1 MSRTEIQL
9 LSRASPLRL
18 MRIPAFFACSEGQI
32 WLSSSSILEV
42 WNHILTGYESRII
55 PAKLAC
61 FSNST
66 LSLFCF
72 RWCPHRGLYFC
83 HYFKKTHVLFC
94 PLQNDCSC
102 YCLYWQPVF
111 SHWTFDSDAWTWE
124 SLCPQFRDN
133 QNYWSQTLNYQ
144 RRTGQSVSHWTTKGH
159 GKYKNEGMFAGLPY
173 FHFTVVFCG
182 FKMDYT
188 ANTVVSERLAAWKIW
203 RRWSGNICFLFLAI
217 EELRVVK

>member
-1 MSRTEIQL
+1 MSRTGIQL

-83 HYFKKTHVLFC
+83 HYFKKIPELVCFFVLYKMTVC
-94 PLQNDCSC
+94 AIAC
-102 YCLYWQPVF
+102 
-111 SHWTFDSDAWTWE
+111 T
-124 SLCPQFRDN
+124 DN
-133 QNYWSQTLNYQ
+133 LS
-144 RRTGQSVSHWTTKGH
+144 
-159 GKYKNEGMFAGLPY
+159 
-173 FHFTVVFCG
+173 
-182 FKMDYT
+182 
-188 ANTVVSERLAAWKIW
+188 
-203 RRWSGNICFLFLAI
+203 LAI
-217 EELRVVK
+217 ELLTQMHEPGSHYVLNSKTTRIIGLRPWTIREGQDSVLASGLQKGMASTKTRGYLLDYPIFISQLYSVALKWTILRTPWCLKDLQSERFGEGGQGTFVSCFLPLKN